1 MTAAARRPEVALAPA
16 GTAATGPPGQLRHLL
31 LGGLLVC
38 PLLLFLAAVF
48 YYPLAY
54 TVVQS
59 VTPSAGGGW
68 TLAHY
73 AAFLGS
79 REGLGV
85 LVLTLGLSL
94 AATLLSVVLS
104 LPLALL
110 LRRRFPGRRALQFL
124 MMLPITI
131 PSLVGALGLLIL
143 YDRTGWLNVVVLK
156 LGLLSQPLAIDYTI
170 PGLVLF
176 YVWMFFPYGALVIMS
191 GLGAIDPAVEEAGL
205 VMGAKPRVVFFRLML
220 PLLRSSL
227 WAGAV
232 MIFLQ
237 CFGAFSVPLIAG
249 GNWQPI
255 GVRIYTVA
263 NVFLDW
269 PQASAMAVVMGIIQ
283 AGLVVAYQA
292 IGRGGRAA

>member
-1 MTAAARRPEVALAPA
+1 
-16 GTAATGPPGQLRHLL
+16 
-31 LGGLLVC
+31 
-38 PLLLFLAAVF
+38 
-48 YYPLAY
+48 
-54 TVVQS
+54 
-59 VTPSAGGGW
+59 
-68 TLAHY
+68 
-73 AAFLGS
+73 
-79 REGLGV
+79 
-85 LVLTLGLSL
+85 
-94 AATLLSVVLS
+94 
-104 LPLALL
+104 
-110 LRRRFPGRRALQFL
+110 
-124 MMLPITI
+124 
-131 PSLVGALGLLIL
+131 
-143 YDRTGWLNVVVLK
+143 
-156 LGLLSQPLAIDYTI
+156 
-170 PGLVLF
+170 
-176 YVWMFFPYGALVIMS
+176 
-191 GLGAIDPAVEEAGL
+191 
-205 VMGAKPRVVFFRLML
+205 ML